1 MAINFA
7 KEKDASAQIMQ
18 AMKSGDEKQIQDAWK
33 AFHKSVADQ
42 VIADFEMVQ
51 QSNDANILAQR
62 GYRQLTSQETKWYQ
76 KLITA
81 LKSDNPK
88 QAFTEIIGTNKES
101 DFMPT
106 TILEDVYKNLEQEH
120 PLLSKVSFQYVGYIT
135 KWILND
141 HTAQR
146 AVWGQITDAITK
158 EITSSFRIVDVNQ
171 NKLSAYAFIE
181 RGMLDLGPTFLD
193 GYIRT
198 VLKEALD
205 SVLSTMT
212 AEDFNAIMAQA
223 TAIQPIE

>member
-18 AMKSGDEKQIQDAWK
+18 AMKSGDEKQIQEAWK

-88 QAFTEIIGTNKES
+88 QAFTEIIGTDKES
-101 DFMPT
+101 DFMPR
-106 TILEDVYKNLEQEH
+106 IRSHLRNLSRSWE
-120 PLLSKVSFQYVGYIT
+120 KVQ
-135 KWILND
+135 
-141 HTAQR
+141 
-146 AVWGQITDAITK
+146 
-158 EITSSFRIVDVNQ
+158 
-171 NKLSAYAFIE
+171 
-181 RGMLDLGPTFLD
+181 
-193 GYIRT
+193 
-198 VLKEALD
+198 
-205 SVLSTMT
+205 
-212 AEDFNAIMAQA
+212 
-223 TAIQPIE
+223 